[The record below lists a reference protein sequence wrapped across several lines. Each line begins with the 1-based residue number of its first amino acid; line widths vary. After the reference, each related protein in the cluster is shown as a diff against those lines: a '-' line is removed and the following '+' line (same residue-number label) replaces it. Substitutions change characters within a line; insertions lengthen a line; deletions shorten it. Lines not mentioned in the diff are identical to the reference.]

1 MVPYLVVDEGLDVSD
16 LPILGRVLDVV
27 GTGND
32 LRREEIDLEIFEM
45 LNNFFVNSDENNLME
60 NGPLFARCLFIILL
74 LLLLNIMERFC
85 YRNNLSTTN
94 YGTNNSRLF
103 NIL

>member
-32 LRREEIDLEIFEM
+32 LRREEIDLEIF
-45 LNNFFVNSDENNLME
+45 LCFGKD
-60 NGPLFARCLFIILL
+60 
-74 LLLLNIMERFC
+74 
-85 YRNNLSTTN
+85 
-94 YGTNNSRLF
+94 SRQV
-103 NIL
+103 